1 MLQDADH
8 TIAISHAS
16 AAEESPFAYGEGTV
30 MKMQSQQFDVQD
42 ELGPMM
48 VKATELVASS
58 SAPPVV
64 ISDEDPLVRMEKKL
78 DLALRQIEKLQQR
91 IESLDLTLART
102 LMR

>member
-1 MLQDADH
+1 MIQDADH
-8 TIAISHAS
+8 TIAISHAP
-16 AAEESPFAYGEGTV
+16 ADEPFAYGEGTV

-42 ELGPMM
+42 ELGTMM
-48 VKATELVASS
+48 VKATELGASGTPS
-58 SAPPVV
+58 MV

-78 DLALRQIEKLQQR
+78 DLALRQLEKLQQR